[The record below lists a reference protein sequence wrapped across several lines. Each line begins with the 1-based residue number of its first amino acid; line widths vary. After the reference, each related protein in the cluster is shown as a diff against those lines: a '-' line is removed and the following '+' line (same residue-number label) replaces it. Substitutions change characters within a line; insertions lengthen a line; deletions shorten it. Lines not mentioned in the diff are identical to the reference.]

1 MKNILMTRLIHFKKQ
16 WLMIL
21 FWLLFPIFSTMIIIT
36 VANKI
41 QEDTKVPVGIVLE
54 EETPAT
60 LELYE
65 SMKTVPLMRVYKLS
79 ETEAID
85 QLNKHQLDSVFV
97 IQKGYERKI
106 RKGSR
111 NRLVAGYQSDLSLA
125 YLPVQEIILSYV
137 QEDAGRSKAAHVVN
151 KLNDQYAG
159 DQQWTWDHVIEKSK
173 QIQVEQQLLHTT
185 FSFSDTAIKDQ
196 DNSFTL
202 LKPWAIWSLSTLL
215 STFLLFDWLI
225 KERRPG
231 IMPRFAFMR
240 LSLKSFL
247 MQNLIIYLVLQL
259 IFDAIALTSFH
270 FFFNETITFSVI
282 SAVFSYRL
290 VISLGAFLFALPFK
304 NTYVFYS
311 ASFVVTLLM
320 AIGSGALLPID
331 GLIRRYP
338 WFEWINP
345 LHAFLSMEW
354 LNIWLFVCL
363 ILLTV
368 WYMRKEEYYDS
379 RR

>member
-1 MKNILMTRLIHFKKQ
+1 MTRLIHLKKQ
-16 WLMIL
+16 WLILL

-36 VANKI
+36 LANKI
-41 QEDTKVPVGIVLE
+41 QEDTKVPVGLVLE
-54 EETPAT
+54 EETPLT
-60 LELYE
+60 LELYH
-65 SMKTVPLMRVYKLS
+65 SMKTIPLIRVYQLS

-97 IQKGYERKI
+97 IRKDYDNKI

-111 NRLVAGYQSDLSLA
+111 NRLVTGYQSDLSLA

-137 QEDAGRSKAAHVVN
+137 QQDAGRSKAAHVVN
-151 KLNDQYAG
+151 KLRDQYAG
-159 DQQWTWDHVIEKSK
+159 HQQWTWDSIVEKSRH
-173 QIQVEQQLLHTT
+173 IQVEQQLLHTT
-185 FSFSDTAIKDQ
+185 FSFTNTDIKEQDTG
-196 DNSFTL
+196 FTL

-247 MQNLIIYLVLQL
+247 IQNLIIYVVLQL
-259 IFDAIALTSFH
+259 IFDAIALTSFYL
-270 FFFNETITFSVI
+270 FFKETITFSVI
-282 SAVFSYRL
+282 SAVIFYRL
-290 VISLGAFLFALPFK
+290 LISLGAFLFALPFK

-331 GLIRRYP
+331 GVVRRYP

-354 LNIWLFVCL
+354 LNIWLPTCL
-363 ILLTV
+363 ILLTL
-368 WYMRKEEYYDS
+368 WYVRKEKYYDS